1 MRGSR
6 EGDRG
11 SGPPPP
17 SWKWKKYSFFL
28 AILVRIRWKSKSYQ
42 ASIQCL
48 AIIGPFPSAKRH
60 WNGVSLAGQWWTA
73 LSAFWIVF
81 PLIKKEQKKNVRRC
95 QSLAKLPGSAHGG
108 LYGWCACGPDDCTW
122 RLTTYWFFI
131 RSHLLL
137 FLHVTWEFYMAKWCH
152 ISKGRYTRCEI

>member
-17 SWKWKKYSFFL
+17 PWKWKNIGFL
-28 AILVRIRWKSKSYQ
+28 SNTGPDLLKIEKLPSQHSMLGHHRPVPVSETPFHWRFAGGPMMDRFKSY
-42 ASIQCL
+42 L
-48 AIIGPFPSAKRH
+48 
-60 WNGVSLAGQWWTA
+60 NSL
-73 LSAFWIVF
+73 S
-81 PLIKKEQKKNVRRC
+81 PHKKTVRRC
-95 QSLAKLPGSAHGG
+95 QSLAKLSGSAHGG
-108 LYGWCACGPDDCTW
+108 LCRWCACGPDDCTW

-137 FLHVTWEFYMAKWCH
+137 FLHVTWEFYMAKRCH
-152 ISKGRYTRCEI
+152 IRKGR